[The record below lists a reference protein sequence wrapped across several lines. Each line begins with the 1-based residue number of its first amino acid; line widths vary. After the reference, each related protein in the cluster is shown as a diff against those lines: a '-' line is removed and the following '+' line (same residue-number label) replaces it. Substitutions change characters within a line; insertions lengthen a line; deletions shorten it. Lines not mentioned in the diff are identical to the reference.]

1 MIFFVALKNKLS
13 IMENLGYVLLGIV
26 GVLWL
31 VAILIGFVAAF
42 PFGLIGFV
50 ALGGFILLFVKVI
63 KDRMDN
69 EEDDYYSKNIDK

>member
-1 MIFFVALKNKLS
+1 
-13 IMENLGYVLLGIV
+13 MEKIAYVLLGIV
-26 GVLWL
+26 AVVWL

-50 ALGGFILLFVKVI
+50 ALGGFALLFAKVI

-69 EEDDYYSKNIDK
+69 KEDDYYSKNIDK